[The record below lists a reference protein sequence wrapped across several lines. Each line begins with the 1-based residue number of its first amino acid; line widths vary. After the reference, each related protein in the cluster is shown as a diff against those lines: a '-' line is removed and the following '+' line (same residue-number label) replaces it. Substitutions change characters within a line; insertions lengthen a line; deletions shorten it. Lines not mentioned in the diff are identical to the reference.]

1 MFNFIKDES
10 GVTAIEYGTLVSIML
25 IGFIAMALIPIQNN
39 IANSIETLTVTF
51 KGGHWFGNGVGR
63 G

>member
-1 MFNFIKDES
+1 MLDFIRKEN

-39 IANSIETLTVTF
+39 IANSIETLTVTI
-51 KGGHWFGNGVGR
+51 
-63 G
+63 